1 MVGSTEIRVEY
12 EPLNRPNRGGDR
24 VKKYSES
31 YYEQK
36 LTRAVK
42 ALGGLCWKFV
52 SPGHSGVPDR
62 IVILPGGAI
71 LFVEL
76 KAPGKKERL
85 LQQVIQDRMRKL
97 GVAVFSAVDSDEKI
111 DGVIAECVKRAR
123 RKPGDQKGVIS

>member
-1 MVGSTEIRVEY
+1 MAGSAEIRVEN
-12 EPLNRPNRGGDR
+12 EPLNRPNHGGDH
-24 VKKYSES
+24 VEKYSER

-42 ALGGLCWKFV
+42 ALGGFCWKFV

-62 IVILPGGAI
+62 IILLPGGAV

-76 KAPGKKERL
+76 KAPGKKERP
-85 LQQVIQDRMRKL
+85 LQRIIQDRMRKL
-97 GVAVFSAVDSDEKI
+97 GVTVFAAVDSDEKI
-111 DGVIAECVKRAR
+111 DEVIAECVKRAR

>member
-1 MVGSTEIRVEY
+1 ME
-12 EPLNRPNRGGDR
+12 
-24 VKKYSES
+24 KYSEN
-31 YYEQK
+31 YYEQR

-42 ALGGLCWKFV
+42 MLGGLCWKFV

-62 IVILPGGAI
+62 IIILPGGAV

-97 GVAVFSAVDSDEKI
+97 GVTVFSSVNSTEKI
-111 DGVIAECVKRAR
+111 DEVIAECVKRTH
-123 RKPGDQKGVIS
+123 RKSGDQKGVIS